1 MIVFHKTLL
10 DYIVV
15 IGLMNVLKQ
24 IVSSSSGL
32 LLQNSITGKEGE

>member
-10 DYIVV
+10 EYIVV

-24 IVSSSSGL
+24 IVSSI
-32 LLQNSITGKEGE
+32 Q